1 MRKIFSY
8 VLKALLFIGI
18 VYAEPESKVEALE
31 GKKRESSLDK
41 KIRQELKNKELKNK
55 ELKNKELKN
64 KELKNKE
71 LKNKE
76 LKNKE
81 LKNKEL
87 KNKEL
92 KNKELKNKEEK
103 KNTEEKKEIK
113 AKRKPRAE
121 VHHGDAK
128 NPTQKITPS
137 KIKEGTK
144 GVQNQG
150 TQNQGVQ
157 NNAPKLEEKE
167 TTPQTLEKKGSSPSS
182 QFNSIFGNP
191 NDATNNTLE
200 DKVVGGISLLV
211 NGSPITLYQIQEE
224 QKKSK
229 VSKAQA
235 RDRLIAERIK
245 NQEIERLKIHVG
257 DDKLDQ
263 EMAMMAQQQGMDLDR
278 FKQMLMAEGHYKLYR
293 DQLKE
298 HLEMQELLRNILL
311 TNVDTSSET
320 KMREYYNKH
329 KDQFSIPT
337 EIETVRY
344 TSTNQED
351 LERAMADPNLEVP
364 GVSKANE
371 KIEMKTLNPQIA
383 QVFISHEQGSFT
395 PIMNGGGGQFITFYI
410 KEKKGKNE
418 VSFSQAKQFIAQ
430 KLVEESK
437 DKILEE
443 HFEKL
448 RVKSRIVM
456 IRE

>member
-18 VYAEPESKVEALE
+18 VHAEPESKVEALE
-31 GKKRESSLDK
+31 GRRQESSLDK
-41 KIRQELKNKELKNK
+41 KIRQELKNKDLKNK
-55 ELKNKELKN
+55 ELKNK
-64 KELKNKE
+64 
-71 LKNKE
+71 
-76 LKNKE
+76 
-81 LKNKEL
+81 
-87 KNKEL
+87 
-92 KNKELKNKEEK
+92 KEEK
-103 KNTEEKKEIK
+103 KNPEEKKETK

-137 KIKEGTK
+137 KIKEGAK

-167 TTPQTLEKKGSSPSS
+167 TTSQTLEKNKGTSPSS

-191 NDATNNTLE
+191 NNATNNTLE

-245 NQEIERLKIHVG
+245 NQEIERLKIHVD

-263 EMAMMAQQQGMDLDR
+263 EMAMMAQQQGMDLDH

-329 KDQFSIPT
+329 KEQFSIPT

-351 LERAMADPNLEVP
+351 LERAMADPNLEIP

-395 PIMNGGGGQFITFYI
+395 PVMNGGGGQFITFYI

>member
-8 VLKALLFIGI
+8 ISKVLLFIGV
-18 VYAEPESKVEALE
+18 VYAEPDSKVEALE
-31 GKKRESSLDK
+31 GRKQESSLDK
-41 KIRQELKNKELKNK
+41 KIRQELKSKELKNK
-55 ELKNKELKN
+55 DLKNK
-64 KELKNKE
+64 
-71 LKNKE
+71 
-76 LKNKE
+76 
-81 LKNKEL
+81 
-87 KNKEL
+87 
-92 KNKELKNKEEK
+92 KEEK
-103 KNTEEKKEIK
+103 KNPEEKKTTK
-113 AKRKPRAE
+113 TRAKPRAE

-128 NPTQKITPS
+128 NPTQKITPP
-137 KIKEGTK
+137 KIKEGAK

-150 TQNQGVQ
+150 VQ
-157 NNAPKLEEKE
+157 SNAPKPEKKD
-167 TTPQTLEKKGSSPSS
+167 TTPQATEKNKETSPSS

-191 NDATNNTLE
+191 NNATNNTLE

-224 QKKSK
+224 QEKSK

-245 NQEIERLKIHVG
+245 NQEIERLKIHVD

-263 EMAMMAQQQGMDLDR
+263 EMAMMAQQQGMDLDH

-329 KDQFSIPT
+329 KEQFSIPT

-351 LERAMADPNLEVP
+351 LERAMSNPNLEVP

-395 PIMNGGGGQFITFYI
+395 PVMNGGGGQFITFYI

>member
-18 VYAEPESKVEALE
+18 AYAEPESKVEALE
-31 GKKRESSLDK
+31 RKKQESSLDK

-55 ELKNKELKN
+55 E
-64 KELKNKE
+64 
-71 LKNKE
+71 
-76 LKNKE
+76 
-81 LKNKEL
+81 
-87 KNKEL
+87 
-92 KNKELKNKEEK
+92 EK
-103 KNTEEKKEIK
+103 KNAEEKKEIK
-113 AKRKPRAE
+113 TKRKPRAE

-128 NPTQKITPS
+128 NPTQKITPP
-137 KIKEGTK
+137 KIKEGAK

-167 TTPQTLEKKGSSPSS
+167 TTSQTLEKNKGASPSS

-191 NDATNNTLE
+191 NNATNNTLE

-245 NQEIERLKIHVG
+245 NQEIERLKIHVD

-263 EMAMMAQQQGMDLDR
+263 EMAMMAQQQGMDLDH

-329 KDQFSIPT
+329 KEQFSIPT

-344 TSTNQED
+344 TSTSQED
-351 LERAMADPNLEVP
+351 LERAMADPNLEIP

-395 PIMNGGGGQFITFYI
+395 PVMNGGGGQFITFYI

>member
-8 VLKALLFIGI
+8 VLKVLLFIGI

-31 GKKRESSLDK
+31 GRKQEFSLDK
-41 KIRQELKNKELKNK
+41 KIRQELKNKDLKNK
-55 ELKNKELKN
+55 
-64 KELKNKE
+64 
-71 LKNKE
+71 
-76 LKNKE
+76 
-81 LKNKEL
+81 
-87 KNKEL
+87 
-92 KNKELKNKEEK
+92 KEEK
-103 KNTEEKKEIK
+103 KNTAEKKETK

-137 KIKEGTK
+137 KIKEGAK

-167 TTPQTLEKKGSSPSS
+167 TTSQTLEKNKGTSPSS

-191 NDATNNTLE
+191 NNATNNTLE

-245 NQEIERLKIHVG
+245 NQEIERLKIHVD

-263 EMAMMAQQQGMDLDR
+263 EMAMMAQQQGMDLDH

-329 KDQFSIPT
+329 KEQFSIPT

-351 LERAMADPNLEVP
+351 LERAMADPNLEIP

-383 QVFISHEQGSFT
+383 QVFISHEEGSFT
-395 PIMNGGGGQFITFYI
+395 PVMNGGGGQFITFYI

>member
-8 VLKALLFIGI
+8 ISKVLLFIGV
-18 VYAEPESKVEALE
+18 VYAEPDSKVEALE
-31 GKKRESSLDK
+31 GRKQESSLDK
-41 KIRQELKNKELKNK
+41 KIRQELKNKD
-55 ELKNKELKN
+55 
-64 KELKNKE
+64 
-71 LKNKE
+71 
-76 LKNKE
+76 
-81 LKNKEL
+81 
-87 KNKEL
+87 
-92 KNKELKNKEEK
+92 LKNKEEK
-103 KNTEEKKEIK
+103 KNTEEKKTTK
-113 AKRKPRAE
+113 TRAKPKAE
-121 VHHGDAK
+121 VHHGDTK
-128 NPTQKITPS
+128 NPAPKITPS
-137 KIKEGTK
+137 KIKGSSK
-144 GVQNQG
+144 GM
-150 TQNQGVQ
+150 QNQGVQ
-157 NNAPKLEEKE
+157 NNAPKPEKKD
-167 TTPQTLEKKGSSPSS
+167 TTPQATEKNKETSPSS

-191 NDATNNTLE
+191 NNATNNTLE

-224 QKKSK
+224 QEKSK

-245 NQEIERLKIHVG
+245 NQEIERLKIHVD

-263 EMAMMAQQQGMDLDR
+263 EMAMMAQQQGMDLDH

-329 KDQFSIPT
+329 KEQFSIPT

-351 LERAMADPNLEVP
+351 LERAMSNPNLEVP

-395 PIMNGGGGQFITFYI
+395 PVMNGGGGQFITFYI

>member
-8 VLKALLFIGI
+8 VLRALLFIGI

-31 GKKRESSLDK
+31 GRKQESSLDK
-41 KIRQELKNKELKNK
+41 KIRQELKNKDLKNK
-55 ELKNKELKN
+55 
-64 KELKNKE
+64 
-71 LKNKE
+71 
-76 LKNKE
+76 
-81 LKNKEL
+81 
-87 KNKEL
+87 
-92 KNKELKNKEEK
+92 KEEK
-103 KNTEEKKEIK
+103 KNTAEKKETK

-128 NPTQKITPS
+128 NPTQKITPP
-137 KIKEGTK
+137 KIKEGAK

-167 TTPQTLEKKGSSPSS
+167 TISQTLEKNKGASPSS

-191 NDATNNTLE
+191 NGATNNTLE

-245 NQEIERLKIHVG
+245 NQEIERLKIHVD

-263 EMAMMAQQQGMDLDR
+263 EMAMMAQQQGMDLDH

-329 KDQFSIPT
+329 KEQFSIPT

-351 LERAMADPNLEVP
+351 LERAMADPNLEIP

-395 PIMNGGGGQFITFYI
+395 PVMNGGGGQFITFYI

>member
-31 GKKRESSLDK
+31 GRKQESSLDK
-41 KIRQELKNKELKNK
+41 KIRQELKNKDLKNK
-55 ELKNKELKN
+55 
-64 KELKNKE
+64 
-71 LKNKE
+71 
-76 LKNKE
+76 
-81 LKNKEL
+81 
-87 KNKEL
+87 
-92 KNKELKNKEEK
+92 KEEK
-103 KNTEEKKEIK
+103 KNPAEKKETK

-128 NPTQKITPS
+128 NPTQKITPP
-137 KIKEGTK
+137 KIKEGAK

-157 NNAPKLEEKE
+157 SNAPKLEEKE
-167 TTPQTLEKKGSSPSS
+167 TTSQTLEKNKGTSPSS

-191 NDATNNTLE
+191 NNAANNTLE

-229 VSKAQA
+229 VSKTQA

-245 NQEIERLKIHVG
+245 NQEIERLKIHVD

-263 EMAMMAQQQGMDLDR
+263 EMAMMAQQQGMDLDH

-329 KDQFSIPT
+329 KEQFSIPT

-344 TSTNQED
+344 TSTSQED
-351 LERAMADPNLEVP
+351 LERAMADPNLEIP

-395 PIMNGGGGQFITFYI
+395 PVMNGGGGQFITFYI

>member
-18 VYAEPESKVEALE
+18 AHAEPESKVEALE

-55 ELKNKELKN
+55 ELKNKE
-64 KELKNKE
+64 
-71 LKNKE
+71 
-76 LKNKE
+76 
-81 LKNKEL
+81 
-87 KNKEL
+87 
-92 KNKELKNKEEK
+92 EK

-121 VHHGDAK
+121 VHHGDSK
-128 NPTQKITPS
+128 NPAQKITPP
-137 KIKEGTK
+137 KIKESAK
-144 GVQNQG
+144 GV
-150 TQNQGVQ
+150 QNQGVQ

-167 TTPQTLEKKGSSPSS
+167 TTSQTLEKKGASPSS

-191 NDATNNTLE
+191 NDAAGNTLE

-224 QKKSK
+224 QEKSK

-245 NQEIERLKIHVG
+245 NQEIERLKIHVD

-263 EMAMMAQQQGMDLDR
+263 EMAMMAQQQGMDLDH

-329 KDQFSIPT
+329 KEQFSIPT

-351 LERAMADPNLEVP
+351 LERAMADPNLEIP

-395 PIMNGGGGQFITFYI
+395 PVMNGGGGQFITFYI

>member
-31 GKKRESSLDK
+31 GRKQESSLDK
-41 KIRQELKNKELKNK
+41 KIRQELKNKDLKNK
-55 ELKNKELKN
+55 
-64 KELKNKE
+64 
-71 LKNKE
+71 
-76 LKNKE
+76 
-81 LKNKEL
+81 
-87 KNKEL
+87 
-92 KNKELKNKEEK
+92 KEEK
-103 KNTEEKKEIK
+103 KNPAEKKETK

-167 TTPQTLEKKGSSPSS
+167 TTSQTLEKNKGASPSS

-191 NDATNNTLE
+191 NDAAGNTLE

-211 NGSPITLYQIQEE
+211 NGSPITLYQIKEE
-224 QKKSK
+224 QEKSK

-245 NQEIERLKIHVG
+245 NQEIERLKIHVD

-263 EMAMMAQQQGMDLDR
+263 EMAMMAQQQGMDLDH

-329 KDQFSIPT
+329 KEQFSIPT

-351 LERAMADPNLEVP
+351 LERAMADPNLEIP

-395 PIMNGGGGQFITFYI
+395 PVMNGGGGQFITFYI

>member
-8 VLKALLFIGI
+8 VLKALLFFGI
-18 VYAEPESKVEALE
+18 THAEPESKVEALE
-31 GKKRESSLDK
+31 GKKQESSLDK
-41 KIRQELKNKELKNK
+41 KIRQ
-55 ELKNKELKN
+55 
-64 KELKNKE
+64 
-71 LKNKE
+71 
-76 LKNKE
+76 
-81 LKNKEL
+81 EL

-121 VHHGDAK
+121 VHHGDSK
-128 NPTQKITPS
+128 NPTQKITSP
-137 KIKEGTK
+137 KIKESSK
-144 GVQNQG
+144 GMQNQDM
-150 TQNQGVQ
+150 Q
-157 NNAPKLEEKE
+157 NNAPKPEEKD
-167 TTPQTLEKKGSSPSS
+167 TTSQTLEKNKGVSPSS

-191 NDATNNTLE
+191 NDAAGNTLE

-224 QKKSK
+224 QEKSK

-245 NQEIERLKIHVG
+245 NQEIERLKIHVD

-263 EMAMMAQQQGMDLDR
+263 EMAMMAQQQGMDLDH

-329 KDQFSIPT
+329 KEQFSIPT

-351 LERAMADPNLEVP
+351 LERAMSNPNLEVP

>member
-31 GKKRESSLDK
+31 GRKQESSLDK
-41 KIRQELKNKELKNK
+41 KIRQELKNKDLKNK
-55 ELKNKELKN
+55 ELKNK
-64 KELKNKE
+64 
-71 LKNKE
+71 
-76 LKNKE
+76 
-81 LKNKEL
+81 
-87 KNKEL
+87 
-92 KNKELKNKEEK
+92 KEEK

-113 AKRKPRAE
+113 AQRKPRAE
-121 VHHGDAK
+121 VHHGDTK
-128 NPTQKITPS
+128 NPTPKIATP
-137 KIKEGTK
+137 KIKGSSK

-157 NNAPKLEEKE
+157 NNAPKPEKKD
-167 TTPQTLEKKGSSPSS
+167 TTPQATEKNKETSPSS

-191 NDATNNTLE
+191 NNAANNTLE

-224 QKKSK
+224 QEKSK

-245 NQEIERLKIHVG
+245 NQEIERLKIHVD

-263 EMAMMAQQQGMDLDR
+263 EMAMMAQQQGMDLDH

-329 KDQFSIPT
+329 KEQFSIPT

-351 LERAMADPNLEVP
+351 LERAMADPNLEIP

-395 PIMNGGGGQFITFYI
+395 PVMNGGGGQFITFYI

>member
-8 VLKALLFIGI
+8 ISKVLLFIGI

-31 GKKRESSLDK
+31 GRKQESSLDK

-55 ELKNKELKN
+55 DLKNK
-64 KELKNKE
+64 
-71 LKNKE
+71 
-76 LKNKE
+76 
-81 LKNKEL
+81 
-87 KNKEL
+87 
-92 KNKELKNKEEK
+92 KEEK
-103 KNTEEKKEIK
+103 KNTEEKKTTK
-113 AKRKPRAE
+113 TRAKPRAE

-128 NPTQKITPS
+128 NPTPKIATP
-137 KIKEGTK
+137 KIKGSSK

-157 NNAPKLEEKE
+157 NNAPK
-167 TTPQTLEKKGSSPSS
+167 PEKKDTIPQATEKNKGTSPSS

-191 NDATNNTLE
+191 NNTANNTLE

-224 QKKSK
+224 QEKSK

-245 NQEIERLKIHVG
+245 NQEIERLKIHVD

-263 EMAMMAQQQGMDLDR
+263 EMAMMAQQQGMDLDH

-329 KDQFSIPT
+329 KEQFSIPT

-351 LERAMADPNLEVP
+351 LERAMSNPNLEVP

-395 PIMNGGGGQFITFYI
+395 PVMNGGGGQFITFYI

>member
-1 MRKIFSY
+1 MKKIFSY

-41 KIRQELKNKELKNK
+41 KIRQELKNKDLKNK
-55 ELKNKELKN
+55 
-64 KELKNKE
+64 
-71 LKNKE
+71 
-76 LKNKE
+76 
-81 LKNKEL
+81 
-87 KNKEL
+87 
-92 KNKELKNKEEK
+92 KEEK

-121 VHHGDAK
+121 VHHGDSK
-128 NPTQKITPS
+128 NPTQKITPP
-137 KIKEGTK
+137 KIKEGAK

-167 TTPQTLEKKGSSPSS
+167 TTSQTLEKNKGTSPSS

-191 NDATNNTLE
+191 NNATNNTLE

-245 NQEIERLKIHVG
+245 NQEIERLKIHVD

-263 EMAMMAQQQGMDLDR
+263 EMAMMAQQQGIDLDH

-329 KDQFSIPT
+329 KEQFSIPT

-351 LERAMADPNLEVP
+351 LERAMADPNLEIP

-395 PIMNGGGGQFITFYI
+395 PVMNGGVGQFITFYI

>member
-8 VLKALLFIGI
+8 VLKALLFFGI
-18 VYAEPESKVEALE
+18 AHAEPESKVEALE
-31 GKKRESSLDK
+31 GKKQESSLDK
-41 KIRQELKNKELKNK
+41 KIRQ
-55 ELKNKELKN
+55 
-64 KELKNKE
+64 
-71 LKNKE
+71 
-76 LKNKE
+76 
-81 LKNKEL
+81 EL

-128 NPTQKITPS
+128 NPAQKITPP
-137 KIKEGTK
+137 KIKGSSK
-144 GVQNQG
+144 GM
-150 TQNQGVQ
+150 Q
-157 NNAPKLEEKE
+157 NNAPKPEEKD
-167 TTPQTLEKKGSSPSS
+167 TTSQILEKNKEASPSS

-191 NDATNNTLE
+191 NDATNKTLE

-224 QKKSK
+224 QEKSK

-245 NQEIERLKIHVG
+245 NQEIERLKIHVD

-263 EMAMMAQQQGMDLDR
+263 EMAMMAQQQGMDLDH

-329 KDQFSIPT
+329 KEQFSIPT

-351 LERAMADPNLEVP
+351 LERAMSNPNLEVP

>member
-8 VLKALLFIGI
+8 VLKALLFIEI

-41 KIRQELKNKELKNK
+41 KIRQELKNKDLKNK
-55 ELKNKELKN
+55 
-64 KELKNKE
+64 
-71 LKNKE
+71 
-76 LKNKE
+76 
-81 LKNKEL
+81 
-87 KNKEL
+87 
-92 KNKELKNKEEK
+92 KEEK
-103 KNTEEKKEIK
+103 KNPEEKKETK

-137 KIKEGTK
+137 KIKEGAK

-167 TTPQTLEKKGSSPSS
+167 TTSQTLEKNKGTSPSS

-191 NDATNNTLE
+191 NNAANNTLE

-245 NQEIERLKIHVG
+245 NQEIERLKIHVD

-263 EMAMMAQQQGMDLDR
+263 EMAMMAQQQGMDLDH

-329 KDQFSIPT
+329 KEQFGIPT

-344 TSTNQED
+344 TSTSQED
-351 LERAMADPNLEVP
+351 LERAMADPNLEIP

-395 PIMNGGGGQFITFYI
+395 PVMNGGGGQFITFYI

>member
-31 GKKRESSLDK
+31 GKKQEPSLDK

-55 ELKNKELKN
+55 ELKNKE
-64 KELKNKE
+64 
-71 LKNKE
+71 
-76 LKNKE
+76 
-81 LKNKEL
+81 
-87 KNKEL
+87 
-92 KNKELKNKEEK
+92 
-103 KNTEEKKEIK
+103 EKKEIK

-121 VHHGDAK
+121 VHHGDTKSPA
-128 NPTQKITPS
+128 QKITPP
-137 KIKEGTK
+137 KIKEGAK

-167 TTPQTLEKKGSSPSS
+167 TTSQTLEKNKGAGPGS

-191 NDATNNTLE
+191 NNATNNTLE

-224 QKKSK
+224 QEKSK

-245 NQEIERLKIHVG
+245 NQEIERLKIHVD

-263 EMAMMAQQQGMDLDR
+263 EMAMMAQQQGMDLDH

-329 KDQFSIPT
+329 KEQFSIPT

-351 LERAMADPNLEVP
+351 LERAMADPNLEIP

-395 PIMNGGGGQFITFYI
+395 PVMNGGGGQFITFYI

>member
-8 VLKALLFIGI
+8 VLRALLFIGI

-31 GKKRESSLDK
+31 GRKQESSLDK
-41 KIRQELKNKELKNK
+41 KIRQELKNKDLKNK
-55 ELKNKELKN
+55 DLKNKDLKN
-64 KELKNKE
+64 K
-71 LKNKE
+71 
-76 LKNKE
+76 
-81 LKNKEL
+81 
-87 KNKEL
+87 
-92 KNKELKNKEEK
+92 KEEK
-103 KNTEEKKEIK
+103 KNTEEKKETK

-128 NPTQKITPS
+128 NPTQKITPP
-137 KIKEGTK
+137 KIKEGAK

-150 TQNQGVQ
+150 AQNQGVQ

-167 TTPQTLEKKGSSPSS
+167 TTSQTLEKNKGTSPSS

-191 NDATNNTLE
+191 NGAANNTLE

-245 NQEIERLKIHVG
+245 NQEIERLKIHVD

-263 EMAMMAQQQGMDLDR
+263 EMAMMAQQQGMDLDH

-329 KDQFSIPT
+329 KEQFSIPT

-344 TSTNQED
+344 TSTSQED
-351 LERAMADPNLEVP
+351 LERAMADPNLEIP

-395 PIMNGGGGQFITFYI
+395 PVMNGGGGQFITFYI

>member
-31 GKKRESSLDK
+31 GRKQESSLDK
-41 KIRQELKNKELKNK
+41 KIRQEIKNKDLKNKDLKNK
-55 ELKNKELKN
+55 
-64 KELKNKE
+64 
-71 LKNKE
+71 
-76 LKNKE
+76 
-81 LKNKEL
+81 
-87 KNKEL
+87 
-92 KNKELKNKEEK
+92 KEEK
-103 KNTEEKKEIK
+103 KNPEEKKEIK

-137 KIKEGTK
+137 KIKEGAK

-157 NNAPKLEEKE
+157 NNVPKLEEKE
-167 TTPQTLEKKGSSPSS
+167 TTSQTLEKNKGTSPSS

-191 NDATNNTLE
+191 NNATNNTLE

-245 NQEIERLKIHVG
+245 NQEIERLKIHVD

-263 EMAMMAQQQGMDLDR
+263 EMAMMAQQQGMDLDH

-329 KDQFSIPT
+329 KEQFSIPT

-344 TSTNQED
+344 TSTSQED
-351 LERAMADPNLEVP
+351 LERAMADPNLEIP

-395 PIMNGGGGQFITFYI
+395 PVMNGGGGQFITFYI

>member
-31 GKKRESSLDK
+31 GRKQESSLDK
-41 KIRQELKNKELKNK
+41 KIRQELKNKDLKNK
-55 ELKNKELKN
+55 
-64 KELKNKE
+64 
-71 LKNKE
+71 
-76 LKNKE
+76 
-81 LKNKEL
+81 
-87 KNKEL
+87 
-92 KNKELKNKEEK
+92 KEEK
-103 KNTEEKKEIK
+103 KNTEEKKETK

-137 KIKEGTK
+137 KIKEGAK

-167 TTPQTLEKKGSSPSS
+167 TTPQILEKNKGASPNS

-191 NDATNNTLE
+191 NDAANNTPE

-224 QKKSK
+224 QEKSK

-245 NQEIERLKIHVG
+245 NQEIERLKIHVD

-263 EMAMMAQQQGMDLDR
+263 EMAMMAQQQGMDLDH

-329 KDQFSIPT
+329 KEQFSIPT

-351 LERAMADPNLEVP
+351 LERAMADPNLEIP

-395 PIMNGGGGQFITFYI
+395 PVMNGGWGQFITFYI

>member
-8 VLKALLFIGI
+8 VLKALLFFGI
-18 VYAEPESKVEALE
+18 AHAEPESKVEALE
-31 GKKRESSLDK
+31 GKKQESSLDK

-64 KELKNKE
+64 KE
-71 LKNKE
+71 
-76 LKNKE
+76 
-81 LKNKEL
+81 
-87 KNKEL
+87 
-92 KNKELKNKEEK
+92 
-103 KNTEEKKEIK
+103 EKKEIK

-121 VHHGDAK
+121 VHHGDSK
-128 NPTQKITPS
+128 NPAQKITPPKITPP
-137 KIKEGTK
+137 KIKGSK
-144 GVQNQG
+144 KALQNQSD
-150 TQNQGVQ
+150 Q
-157 NNAPKLEEKE
+157 NNAIKPKEKATQ
-167 TTPQTLEKKGSSPSS
+167 TTERKEASPSS

-224 QKKSK
+224 QEKSK

-245 NQEIERLKIHVG
+245 NQEIERLKIHVD

-263 EMAMMAQQQGMDLDR
+263 EMAMMAQQQGMDLDH

-329 KDQFSIPT
+329 KEQFSIPT

-351 LERAMADPNLEVP
+351 LERAMSNPNLEVP

>member
-31 GKKRESSLDK
+31 GRKQESSLDK
-41 KIRQELKNKELKNK
+41 KIRQEIKNKDLKNK
-55 ELKNKELKN
+55 
-64 KELKNKE
+64 
-71 LKNKE
+71 
-76 LKNKE
+76 
-81 LKNKEL
+81 
-87 KNKEL
+87 
-92 KNKELKNKEEK
+92 KEEK
-103 KNTEEKKEIK
+103 KNPEEKKETK

-128 NPTQKITPS
+128 NPAQKITPP
-137 KIKEGTK
+137 KIKESK
-144 GVQNQG
+144 KALQNQSD
-150 TQNQGVQ
+150 Q
-157 NNAPKLEEKE
+157 NNTIKPKD
-167 TTPQTLEKKGSSPSS
+167 TTPQILEKNKGASPNS

-191 NDATNNTLE
+191 NDATGNTLE
-200 DKVVGGISLLV
+200 NNVVGGISLLV

-224 QKKSK
+224 QEKSK

-245 NQEIERLKIHVG
+245 NQEIERLKIHVD

-263 EMAMMAQQQGMDLDR
+263 EMAMMAQQQGMDLDH

-329 KDQFSIPT
+329 KEQFSIPT

-351 LERAMADPNLEVP
+351 LERAMADPNLEIP

-383 QVFISHEQGSFT
+383 QVFISHEQGTFT
-395 PIMNGGGGQFITFYI
+395 PVMNGGGGQFITFYI

>member
-71 LKNKE
+71 
-76 LKNKE
+76 
-81 LKNKEL
+81 
-87 KNKEL
+87 
-92 KNKELKNKEEK
+92 EK

-121 VHHGDAK
+121 VHHGDSK
-128 NPTQKITPS
+128 NPAQKITPP
-137 KIKEGTK
+137 KIKESAK
-144 GVQNQG
+144 GV
-150 TQNQGVQ
+150 QNQGVQ
-157 NNAPKLEEKE
+157 NNVPKLEEKE
-167 TTPQTLEKKGSSPSS
+167 TTSQTLEKKGASPSS

-191 NDATNNTLE
+191 NDAAGNTLE

-224 QKKSK
+224 QEKSK

-245 NQEIERLKIHVG
+245 NQEIERLKIHVD

-263 EMAMMAQQQGMDLDR
+263 EMAMMAQQQGMDLDH

-329 KDQFSIPT
+329 KEQFSIPT

-344 TSTNQED
+344 TSTSQED
-351 LERAMADPNLEVP
+351 LERAMADPNLEIP

-395 PIMNGGGGQFITFYI
+395 PVMNGGGGQFITFYI

>member
-31 GKKRESSLDK
+31 GRKQESSLDK

-55 ELKNKELKN
+55 
-64 KELKNKE
+64 
-71 LKNKE
+71 
-76 LKNKE
+76 
-81 LKNKEL
+81 
-87 KNKEL
+87 
-92 KNKELKNKEEK
+92 KEEK
-103 KNTEEKKEIK
+103 KNTEEKKETK
-113 AKRKPRAE
+113 AKKKPRAE

-128 NPTQKITPS
+128 NPTQKITPP
-137 KIKEGTK
+137 KIKEGAK

-167 TTPQTLEKKGSSPSS
+167 TTHQTLEKNKGTSPSS

-191 NDATNNTLE
+191 NNAANNTLE

-245 NQEIERLKIHVG
+245 NQEIERLKIHVD

-263 EMAMMAQQQGMDLDR
+263 EMAMMAQQQGMDLDH

-329 KDQFSIPT
+329 KEQFSIPT

-351 LERAMADPNLEVP
+351 LERAMADPNLEIP

-383 QVFISHEQGSFT
+383 QVFISHEQDSFT
-395 PIMNGGGGQFITFYI
+395 PVMNGGGGQFITFYI

>member
-8 VLKALLFIGI
+8 ISKVLLFIGV
-18 VYAEPESKVEALE
+18 VYAEPDSKVEALE
-31 GKKRESSLDK
+31 GRKQESSLDK
-41 KIRQELKNKELKNK
+41 KIRQELKSKELKNK
-55 ELKNKELKN
+55 D
-64 KELKNKE
+64 
-71 LKNKE
+71 
-76 LKNKE
+76 
-81 LKNKEL
+81 
-87 KNKEL
+87 
-92 KNKELKNKEEK
+92 LKNKEEK
-103 KNTEEKKEIK
+103 KETK

-121 VHHGDAK
+121 VHHGDSK
-128 NPTQKITPS
+128 NPTPKITPP
-137 KIKEGTK
+137 KIKGSSK

-157 NNAPKLEEKE
+157 SNAPKPEKKD
-167 TTPQTLEKKGSSPSS
+167 TTPQATEKNKGTSPSS

-191 NDATNNTLE
+191 NNATNNTLE

-224 QKKSK
+224 QEKSK

-245 NQEIERLKIHVG
+245 NQEIERLKIHVD

-263 EMAMMAQQQGMDLDR
+263 EMAMMAQQQGMDLDH

-329 KDQFSIPT
+329 KEQFSIPT

-351 LERAMADPNLEVP
+351 LERAMSNPNLEVP

-395 PIMNGGGGQFITFYI
+395 PVMNGGGGQFITFYI

>member
-8 VLKALLFIGI
+8 ISKVLLFIGV
-18 VYAEPESKVEALE
+18 VYAEPDSKVEALE
-31 GKKRESSLDK
+31 GRKQESSLDK
-41 KIRQELKNKELKNK
+41 KIRQELKSKELKNK
-55 ELKNKELKN
+55 D
-64 KELKNKE
+64 
-71 LKNKE
+71 
-76 LKNKE
+76 
-81 LKNKEL
+81 
-87 KNKEL
+87 
-92 KNKELKNKEEK
+92 LKNKEEK
-103 KNTEEKKEIK
+103 KNTEEKKTTK
-113 AKRKPRAE
+113 TRAKPRAE
-121 VHHGDAK
+121 VHHGDSK
-128 NPTQKITPS
+128 NPASKITPP
-137 KIKEGTK
+137 KIKGSGK

-150 TQNQGVQ
+150 MQNQGVQ
-157 NNAPKLEEKE
+157 NNAPKPEKKD
-167 TTPQTLEKKGSSPSS
+167 TTPQATEKNKETSPSS

-191 NDATNNTLE
+191 NNATNNTLE

-224 QKKSK
+224 QEKSK

-245 NQEIERLKIHVG
+245 NQEIERLKIHVD

-263 EMAMMAQQQGMDLDR
+263 EMAMMAQQQGMDLDH

-329 KDQFSIPT
+329 KEQFSIPT

-351 LERAMADPNLEVP
+351 LERAMSNPNLEVP

-395 PIMNGGGGQFITFYI
+395 PVMNGGGGQFITFYI

>member
-8 VLKALLFIGI
+8 VFKALLFIGI

-31 GKKRESSLDK
+31 GREQESSLDK
-41 KIRQELKNKELKNK
+41 KIRQELKNKDLKNK
-55 ELKNKELKN
+55 
-64 KELKNKE
+64 
-71 LKNKE
+71 
-76 LKNKE
+76 
-81 LKNKEL
+81 
-87 KNKEL
+87 
-92 KNKELKNKEEK
+92 KEEK
-103 KNTEEKKEIK
+103 KNPEEKKEIK

-137 KIKEGTK
+137 KIKEGAK

-167 TTPQTLEKKGSSPSS
+167 TTSQTLEKNKGTSPSS

-191 NDATNNTLE
+191 NDAVGNTLE

-245 NQEIERLKIHVG
+245 NQEIERLKIHVD

-263 EMAMMAQQQGMDLDR
+263 EMAMMAQQQGMDLDH

-329 KDQFSIPT
+329 KEQFSIPT

-351 LERAMADPNLEVP
+351 LEMAMADPNLEIP

-395 PIMNGGGGQFITFYI
+395 PVMNGGGGQFITFYI

>member
-8 VLKALLFIGI
+8 ISKVLLFIGV
-18 VYAEPESKVEALE
+18 VYAEPDSKVEALE
-31 GKKRESSLDK
+31 GRKQESSLDK
-41 KIRQELKNKELKNK
+41 KIRQELKSKELKNK
-55 ELKNKELKN
+55 D
-64 KELKNKE
+64 
-71 LKNKE
+71 
-76 LKNKE
+76 
-81 LKNKEL
+81 
-87 KNKEL
+87 
-92 KNKELKNKEEK
+92 LKNKEEK
-103 KNTEEKKEIK
+103 KNPEEKKTTK
-113 AKRKPRAE
+113 TRAKPRAE
-121 VHHGDAK
+121 VHHGDSK
-128 NPTQKITPS
+128 NPTPKITPP
-137 KIKEGTK
+137 KIKESGK

-150 TQNQGVQ
+150 AQNQGVQ
-157 NNAPKLEEKE
+157 NNAPKPEKKE
-167 TTPQTLEKKGSSPSS
+167 TTPQATEKNKETSPSS

-191 NDATNNTLE
+191 NNAANNTLE

-224 QKKSK
+224 QEKSK

-245 NQEIERLKIHVG
+245 NQEIERLKIHVD

-263 EMAMMAQQQGMDLDR
+263 EMAMMAQQQGMDLDH

-329 KDQFSIPT
+329 KEQFSIPT

-351 LERAMADPNLEVP
+351 LERAMSNPNLEVP

-395 PIMNGGGGQFITFYI
+395 PVMNGGGGQFITFYI

>member
-8 VLKALLFIGI
+8 VLRALLLFRV

-31 GKKRESSLDK
+31 GRKQESSLDK
-41 KIRQELKNKELKNK
+41 KIRQELKNKDLKNK
-55 ELKNKELKN
+55 
-64 KELKNKE
+64 
-71 LKNKE
+71 
-76 LKNKE
+76 
-81 LKNKEL
+81 
-87 KNKEL
+87 
-92 KNKELKNKEEK
+92 KEEK
-103 KNTEEKKEIK
+103 KNPEEKKETK
-113 AKRKPRAE
+113 PKRKPRAE

-128 NPTQKITPS
+128 NPTQKITPP
-137 KIKEGTK
+137 KIKEGAK

-157 NNAPKLEEKE
+157 NNVPKLEEKE
-167 TTPQTLEKKGSSPSS
+167 TTSQTLEKNKGTSPSS

-191 NDATNNTLE
+191 NNATNNTLE

-245 NQEIERLKIHVG
+245 NQEIERLKIHVD

-263 EMAMMAQQQGMDLDR
+263 EMAMMAQQQGMDLDH

-329 KDQFSIPT
+329 KEQFSIPT

-351 LERAMADPNLEVP
+351 LERAMADPNLEIP

-395 PIMNGGGGQFITFYI
+395 PVMNGGGGQFITFYI

>member
-8 VLKALLFIGI
+8 ISKVLLFIGI
-18 VYAEPESKVEALE
+18 VYAEPDSKVEALE
-31 GKKRESSLDK
+31 GRKQESSLDK
-41 KIRQELKNKELKNK
+41 KIRQELKSKELKNK
-55 ELKNKELKN
+55 D
-64 KELKNKE
+64 
-71 LKNKE
+71 
-76 LKNKE
+76 
-81 LKNKEL
+81 
-87 KNKEL
+87 
-92 KNKELKNKEEK
+92 LKNKEEK
-103 KNTEEKKEIK
+103 KNTEEKKTTK
-113 AKRKPRAE
+113 TRAKPRAE
-121 VHHGDAK
+121 VHHGDSK
-128 NPTQKITPS
+128 NPTPKITPP
-137 KIKEGTK
+137 KIKGSSK
-144 GVQNQG
+144 GV
-150 TQNQGVQ
+150 QNQGVQ
-157 NNAPKLEEKE
+157 NNAPKPEEKE
-167 TTPQTLEKKGSSPSS
+167 TTPQATEKNKETSPSS

-191 NDATNNTLE
+191 NNATNNTLE

-224 QKKSK
+224 QEKSK

-245 NQEIERLKIHVG
+245 NQEIERLKIHVD

-263 EMAMMAQQQGMDLDR
+263 EMAMMAQQQGMDLDH

-329 KDQFSIPT
+329 KEQFSIPT

-351 LERAMADPNLEVP
+351 LERAMSNPNLEVP

>member
-1 MRKIFSY
+1 MKKIFSY
-8 VLKALLFIGI
+8 VLKALLFFGI
-18 VYAEPESKVEALE
+18 AHAEPESKVEALE
-31 GKKRESSLDK
+31 GKKQESSLDK

-55 ELKNKELKN
+55 ELKNKE
-64 KELKNKE
+64 
-71 LKNKE
+71 
-76 LKNKE
+76 
-81 LKNKEL
+81 
-87 KNKEL
+87 
-92 KNKELKNKEEK
+92 EK
-103 KNTEEKKEIK
+103 KNAEEKKEIK

-121 VHHGDAK
+121 VHHGDSK
-128 NPTQKITPS
+128 NPAQKITPS
-137 KIKEGTK
+137 KIKGSSK
-144 GVQNQG
+144 GMQNQSM
-150 TQNQGVQ
+150 Q
-157 NNAPKLEEKE
+157 NNAPKPEEKD
-167 TTPQTLEKKGSSPSS
+167 TTSQTLEKNKGVSPSS

-191 NDATNNTLE
+191 NDAAGSTLE

-224 QKKSK
+224 QEKSK

-245 NQEIERLKIHVG
+245 NQEIERLKIHVD

-263 EMAMMAQQQGMDLDR
+263 EMAMMAQQQGMDLDH

-329 KDQFSIPT
+329 KEQFSIPT

-351 LERAMADPNLEVP
+351 LERAMSNPNLEVP

-395 PIMNGGGGQFITFYI
+395 PVMNGGGGQFITFYI

>member
-31 GKKRESSLDK
+31 GRKQESSLDK

-55 ELKNKELKN
+55 E
-64 KELKNKE
+64 
-71 LKNKE
+71 
-76 LKNKE
+76 
-81 LKNKEL
+81 
-87 KNKEL
+87 
-92 KNKELKNKEEK
+92 EK
-103 KNTEEKKEIK
+103 KNPEEKKEIK
-113 AKRKPRAE
+113 PKRKPRAE

-137 KIKEGTK
+137 KIKEGAK

-167 TTPQTLEKKGSSPSS
+167 TTSQTLEKNKGTSPSS

-191 NDATNNTLE
+191 NNATNNTLE

-245 NQEIERLKIHVG
+245 NQEIERLKIHVD

-263 EMAMMAQQQGMDLDR
+263 EMAMMAQQQGMDLDH

-329 KDQFSIPT
+329 KEQFSIPT

-351 LERAMADPNLEVP
+351 LERAMADPNLEIP

-395 PIMNGGGGQFITFYI
+395 PVMNGGGGQFITFYI

>member
-8 VLKALLFIGI
+8 VLRALLFIGI

-31 GKKRESSLDK
+31 GRKQESSLDK
-41 KIRQELKNKELKNK
+41 KIRQEIKNKDLKNKELKNK
-55 ELKNKELKN
+55 
-64 KELKNKE
+64 
-71 LKNKE
+71 
-76 LKNKE
+76 
-81 LKNKEL
+81 
-87 KNKEL
+87 
-92 KNKELKNKEEK
+92 KEEK
-103 KNTEEKKEIK
+103 KNPEEKKETK
-113 AKRKPRAE
+113 PKRKPRAE

-137 KIKEGTK
+137 KIKEGAK

-167 TTPQTLEKKGSSPSS
+167 TTSQTLEKNKGTSPSS

-191 NDATNNTLE
+191 NNATNNTLE

-245 NQEIERLKIHVG
+245 NQEIERLKIHVD

-263 EMAMMAQQQGMDLDR
+263 EMAMMAQQQGMDLDH

-329 KDQFSIPT
+329 KEQFSIPT

-344 TSTNQED
+344 TSTSQED
-351 LERAMADPNLEVP
+351 LERAMADPNLEIP

-395 PIMNGGGGQFITFYI
+395 PVMNGGGGQFITFYI

>member
-31 GKKRESSLDK
+31 GRKQESSLDK
-41 KIRQELKNKELKNK
+41 KIRQELKNKDLKNK
-55 ELKNKELKN
+55 
-64 KELKNKE
+64 
-71 LKNKE
+71 
-76 LKNKE
+76 
-81 LKNKEL
+81 
-87 KNKEL
+87 
-92 KNKELKNKEEK
+92 KEEK
-103 KNTEEKKEIK
+103 KNTEEKKEVK
-113 AKRKPRAE
+113 AKKKPRAE

-128 NPTQKITPS
+128 NPTQKITPP

-167 TTPQTLEKKGSSPSS
+167 TTSQTLEKNKGTSPSS

-191 NDATNNTLE
+191 NNATNNTLE

-245 NQEIERLKIHVG
+245 NQEIERLKIHVD

-263 EMAMMAQQQGMDLDR
+263 EMAMMAQQQGMDLDH

-329 KDQFSIPT
+329 KEQFSIPT

-344 TSTNQED
+344 TATNQED
-351 LERAMADPNLEVP
+351 LERAMADPNLEIP

-383 QVFISHEQGSFT
+383 QVFISHEQGTFT
-395 PIMNGGGGQFITFYI
+395 PVMNGGGGQFITFYI

>member
-8 VLKALLFIGI
+8 VLRALLFIGI

-41 KIRQELKNKELKNK
+41 KIRQELKNKDLKNK
-55 ELKNKELKN
+55 ELKNK
-64 KELKNKE
+64 
-71 LKNKE
+71 
-76 LKNKE
+76 
-81 LKNKEL
+81 
-87 KNKEL
+87 
-92 KNKELKNKEEK
+92 KEEK
-103 KNTEEKKEIK
+103 KNPEEKKETK
-113 AKRKPRAE
+113 PKRKPRAE
-121 VHHGDAK
+121 VHHGDTK

-137 KIKEGTK
+137 KIKEGAK

-167 TTPQTLEKKGSSPSS
+167 TTSQTLEKNKGTSPSS

-191 NDATNNTLE
+191 NNATNNTLE

-235 RDRLIAERIK
+235 RDRLIAECIK
-245 NQEIERLKIHVG
+245 NQEIERLKIHVD

-263 EMAMMAQQQGMDLDR
+263 EMAMMAQQQGMDLDH

-329 KDQFSIPT
+329 KEQFSIPT

-351 LERAMADPNLEVP
+351 LERAMADPNLEIP

-395 PIMNGGGGQFITFYI
+395 PVMNGGGGQFITFYI

>member
-8 VLKALLFIGI
+8 VLKALLFFGI
-18 VYAEPESKVEALE
+18 AHAEPESKVEALE
-31 GKKRESSLDK
+31 GKKQESSLDK

-55 ELKNKELKN
+55 ELKNKE
-64 KELKNKE
+64 
-71 LKNKE
+71 
-76 LKNKE
+76 
-81 LKNKEL
+81 
-87 KNKEL
+87 
-92 KNKELKNKEEK
+92 EK
-103 KNTEEKKEIK
+103 KNAEEKKEIK

-121 VHHGDAK
+121 VHHGDSK
-128 NPTQKITPS
+128 NPAQKITPP
-137 KIKEGTK
+137 KIKEGAK
-144 GVQNQG
+144 GMQNQSM
-150 TQNQGVQ
+150 Q
-157 NNAPKLEEKE
+157 NNAPKPEEKD
-167 TTPQTLEKKGSSPSS
+167 TTSQILEKNKGASPSS

-224 QKKSK
+224 QEKSK

-245 NQEIERLKIHVG
+245 NQEIERLKIHVD

-263 EMAMMAQQQGMDLDR
+263 EMAMMAQQQGMDLDH

-329 KDQFSIPT
+329 KEQFSIPT

-351 LERAMADPNLEVP
+351 LERAMSNPNLEVP

>member
-31 GKKRESSLDK
+31 GRKQESSLDK
-41 KIRQELKNKELKNK
+41 KIRQ
-55 ELKNKELKN
+55 
-64 KELKNKE
+64 
-71 LKNKE
+71 
-76 LKNKE
+76 
-81 LKNKEL
+81 
-87 KNKEL
+87 EL

-121 VHHGDAK
+121 VHHGDSK
-128 NPTQKITPS
+128 NPAQKITPP
-137 KIKEGTK
+137 KIKEGAK

-167 TTPQTLEKKGSSPSS
+167 TTSQILEKNKGASPNS

-191 NDATNNTLE
+191 NNATNNTLE

-245 NQEIERLKIHVG
+245 NQEIERLKIHVD

-263 EMAMMAQQQGMDLDR
+263 EMAMMAQQQGMDLDH

-329 KDQFSIPT
+329 KEQFSIPT

-351 LERAMADPNLEVP
+351 LERAMADPNLEIP

-395 PIMNGGGGQFITFYI
+395 PVMNGGGGQFITFYI

>member
-8 VLKALLFIGI
+8 VLKALLFFGI
-18 VYAEPESKVEALE
+18 AHAEPESKVEALE
-31 GKKRESSLDK
+31 GKKQESSLDK
-41 KIRQELKNKELKNK
+41 KIRQ
-55 ELKNKELKN
+55 
-64 KELKNKE
+64 
-71 LKNKE
+71 
-76 LKNKE
+76 
-81 LKNKEL
+81 EL

-113 AKRKPRAE
+113 TKRKPRAE
-121 VHHGDAK
+121 VHHGDSK
-128 NPTQKITPS
+128 NPAQKITSP
-137 KIKEGTK
+137 KIKESSK
-144 GVQNQG
+144 GMQNQSM
-150 TQNQGVQ
+150 Q
-157 NNAPKLEEKE
+157 NNAPKPEEKD
-167 TTPQTLEKKGSSPSS
+167 TSSQTLEKNKGASPSS

-200 DKVVGGISLLV
+200 YKVVGGISLLV

-224 QKKSK
+224 QEKSK

-245 NQEIERLKIHVG
+245 NQEIERLKIHVD

-263 EMAMMAQQQGMDLDR
+263 EMAMMAQQQGMDLDH

-329 KDQFSIPT
+329 KEQFSIPT

-351 LERAMADPNLEVP
+351 LERAMSNPNLEVP

>member
-8 VLKALLFIGI
+8 VLKALLFFGI
-18 VYAEPESKVEALE
+18 AHAEPESKVEALE
-31 GKKRESSLDK
+31 GKKQESSLDK

-71 LKNKE
+71 EKKNA
-76 LKNKE
+76 
-81 LKNKEL
+81 
-87 KNKEL
+87 
-92 KNKELKNKEEK
+92 EEK
-103 KNTEEKKEIK
+103 KTTKTR
-113 AKRKPRAE
+113 AKPRAE
-121 VHHGDAK
+121 VHHGDSK
-128 NPTQKITPS
+128 NPAQKITPPKITPP
-137 KIKEGTK
+137 KIKESSK
-144 GVQNQG
+144 GMQNQDM
-150 TQNQGVQ
+150 Q
-157 NNAPKLEEKE
+157 NNAPKPEEKD
-167 TTPQTLEKKGSSPSS
+167 TTSQTLEKNKGASPSS

-191 NDATNNTLE
+191 NDAAGSTLE

-224 QKKSK
+224 QEKSK

-245 NQEIERLKIHVG
+245 NQEIERLKIHVD

-263 EMAMMAQQQGMDLDR
+263 EMAMMAQQQGMDLDH

-329 KDQFSIPT
+329 KEQFSIPT

-351 LERAMADPNLEVP
+351 LERAMSNPNLEVP

>member
-18 VYAEPESKVEALE
+18 VHAEPESKVEALE
-31 GKKRESSLDK
+31 GRKQESSLDK

-55 ELKNKELKN
+55 DLKNK
-64 KELKNKE
+64 
-71 LKNKE
+71 
-76 LKNKE
+76 
-81 LKNKEL
+81 
-87 KNKEL
+87 
-92 KNKELKNKEEK
+92 KEEK
-103 KNTEEKKEIK
+103 KNPEEKKETK

-128 NPTQKITPS
+128 NPTQKITPP
-137 KIKEGTK
+137 KIKEGAK

-167 TTPQTLEKKGSSPSS
+167 TTSQTLEKNKGASPSS

-191 NDATNNTLE
+191 NNAANNTLE

-245 NQEIERLKIHVG
+245 NQEIERLKIHVD

-263 EMAMMAQQQGMDLDR
+263 EMAMMAQQQGMDLDH

-329 KDQFSIPT
+329 KEQFSIPT

-344 TSTNQED
+344 TSTSQED
-351 LERAMADPNLEVP
+351 LERAMADPNLEIP

-395 PIMNGGGGQFITFYI
+395 PVMNGGGGQFITFYI

>member
-8 VLKALLFIGI
+8 ISKVLLFIGV
-18 VYAEPESKVEALE
+18 VYAEPDSKVEALE
-31 GKKRESSLDK
+31 GRKQESSLDK
-41 KIRQELKNKELKNK
+41 KIRQELKSKELKNK
-55 ELKNKELKN
+55 D
-64 KELKNKE
+64 
-71 LKNKE
+71 
-76 LKNKE
+76 
-81 LKNKEL
+81 
-87 KNKEL
+87 
-92 KNKELKNKEEK
+92 LKNKEEK
-103 KNTEEKKEIK
+103 KETK

-121 VHHGDAK
+121 VHHGDSK
-128 NPTQKITPS
+128 NPTPKITPP
-137 KIKEGTK
+137 KIKGSSK

-157 NNAPKLEEKE
+157 SNAPKPEKKE
-167 TTPQTLEKKGSSPSS
+167 TTPQATEKNKGTSPSS

-191 NDATNNTLE
+191 NNATNNTLE

-224 QKKSK
+224 QEKSK

-245 NQEIERLKIHVG
+245 NQEIERLKIHVD

-263 EMAMMAQQQGMDLDR
+263 EMAMMAQQQGMDLDH

-329 KDQFSIPT
+329 KEQFSIPT

-351 LERAMADPNLEVP
+351 LERAMSNPNLEVP

-395 PIMNGGGGQFITFYI
+395 PVMNGGGGQFITFYI